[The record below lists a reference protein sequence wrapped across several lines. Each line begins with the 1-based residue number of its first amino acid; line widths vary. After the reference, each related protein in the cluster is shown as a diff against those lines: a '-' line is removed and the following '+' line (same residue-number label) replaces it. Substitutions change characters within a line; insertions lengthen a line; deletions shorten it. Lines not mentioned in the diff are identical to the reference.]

1 MAPAQ
6 NRQSALFVPAAM
18 LVACMWLCA
27 PSSFVNSGIY
37 ATPPQSRISMR
48 GFSEE
53 FKEWESKLIKDDPA
67 LVLNPA
73 AGQVLSDNSPPEEK
87 VESFNNILQKF
98 FESEKEVEALLQDG
112 ADDASSVLPD
122 LEDGPGYL
130 SLHLLRQ
137 VKREYETATDNY
149 HVALRA
155 EDMERLRFFLLSHI
169 P

>member
-137 VKREYETATDNY
+137 VKREYETATDNF
-149 HVALRA
+149 HAALSA
-155 EDMERLRFFLLSHI
+155 ESEERLRLFLLSHI
-169 P
+169 